1 MTWERVA
8 LQNYRCFRGRQTAR
22 LAPLTLLVGD
32 NSTGKTSFLA
42 LLRALWD
49 AAAGNRVP
57 DFKEPPYD
65 LGSFEEIAH
74 HRGGRSGRAET
85 FAAEIDVGEYHFA
98 VTFGKQGTAPVP
110 IRKLLKRRDRWIEQH
125 WEQDTL
131 SSLRAGTASDTWDI
145 EVPPDRKFSPGGSAA
160 APLSSLLAFPE
171 SDGVPSFSDKDKAEL
186 GEFAGSWSL
195 ALPGNS
201 ESRPFASA
209 PVRSR
214 PHRTYDPARVAMD
227 TEGDY
232 VPMYLADLH
241 FRNRRQWERLKV
253 QLERFGQ
260 SAGLFDEISIRQLGR
275 KDSEPF
281 QMQVRRYDG
290 ALKGPQRN
298 LIDVGYGVS
307 QVLPVLVE
315 LLRVDHQDND
325 NLRPLLLQQPEVH
338 LHPSAQAALGSL
350 LCNVAGPRRQLVVET
365 HSDHLIDRVRME
377 VRDRTTTLLPEHVSV
392 LFFERGTLDVR
403 IHSLRID
410 DEGNILD
417 APNGYRQFFMEETR
431 RSLRL

>member
-8 LQNYRCFRGRQTAR
+8 LQSYRCFRERQTAR

-49 AAAGNRVP
+49 AAAGIRVP

-110 IRKLLKRRDRWIEQH
+110 IRKLLKRRDQWIEQH
-125 WEQDTL
+125 WAQDTL
-131 SSLRAGTASDTWDI
+131 SSLRAGTASSTWDI
-145 EVPPDRKFSPGGSAA
+145 EVPPDRKFSPGGSVT
-160 APLSSLLAFPE
+160 APLSSLLAFPA

-186 GEFAGSWSL
+186 SEFAESWSM
-195 ALPGNS
+195 ALTRNS

-232 VPMYLADLH
+232 IPMYLADLH
-241 FRNRRQWERLKV
+241 FRDRRQWECLKV

-377 VRDRTTTLLPEHVSV
+377 VRDRTTALLPEHVSV